1 MNLLNE
7 RSMSCRIKIG
17 IEVFPLP
24 TVSDVEAVAA
34 LLKRFLGLEEM
45 QHRRQQEEEAESGE
59 EEEDS
64 FDYSSDSGDED
75 MNSEFTVTDSAPV
88 TLCGLTKET

>member
-1 MNLLNE
+1 M
-7 RSMSCRIKIG
+7 
-17 IEVFPLP
+17 
-24 TVSDVEAVAA
+24 EAVAA

-75 MNSEFTVTDSAPV
+75 MNAEFTVTDNTPV
-88 TLCGLTKET
+88 TFCGLTKET

>member
-1 MNLLNE
+1 MESRNCNG
-7 RSMSCRIKIG
+7 S
-17 IEVFPLP
+17 FPPL

-45 QHRRQQEEEAESGE
+45 RRCRQQKEEAEDG

-64 FDYSSDSGDED
+64 FDYSSDSDVD
-75 MNSEFTVTDSAPV
+75 DNVLNDND
-88 TLCGLTKET
+88 